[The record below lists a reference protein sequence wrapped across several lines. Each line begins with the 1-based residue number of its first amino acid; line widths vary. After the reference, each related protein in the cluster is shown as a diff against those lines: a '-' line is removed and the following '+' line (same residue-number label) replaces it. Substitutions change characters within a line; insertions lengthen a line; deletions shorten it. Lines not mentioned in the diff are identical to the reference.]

1 MTDFEGLR
9 KELGIEG
16 KEERRAR
23 LKALHQHE
31 RQVLRIVKNV
41 LKDLQKQVFH
51 DSDIRELDDG
61 SGWCI
66 CRQIDEKTGA
76 TIEKPKYRRNRR
88 GIVTIYDI
96 GVQLVLND
104 DKEPTHVG
112 QLECWR
118 ELTSGIPISGQPG
131 SHPTSVLCE
140 AHRKALVDTLKQLI
154 YRYPPGR

>member
-16 KEERRAR
+16 KDERRAR
-23 LKALHQHE
+23 LRALRQHE
-31 RQVLRIVKNV
+31 RQIMRMVKGV

-51 DSDIRELDDG
+51 ESDIRELDGKD
-61 SGWCI
+61 GWCI
-66 CRQIDEKTGA
+66 CRQVDEKTGA
-76 TIEKPKYRRNRR
+76 TLDKPKYHKNRR
-88 GIVTIYDI
+88 GIITVYDI
-96 GVQLVLND
+96 GVQIVLND
-104 DKEPTHVG
+104 DKEPTHVS

-118 ELTSGIPISGQPG
+118 EMASGIPIGGQPG
-131 SHPTSVLCE
+131 GHPTSVLCE

>member
-23 LKALHQHE
+23 LKALRQHE
-31 RQVLRIVKNV
+31 RQVLKMVKGV

-51 DSDIRELDDG
+51 ESDVRELDEKN
-61 SGWCI
+61 GWCI
-66 CRQIDEKTGA
+66 CRQVEEKTGA
-76 TIEKPKYRRNRR
+76 TLENPKYNKSRR
-88 GIVTIYDI
+88 GIITVYDI
-96 GVQLVLND
+96 GVQIVLND
-104 DKEPTHVG
+104 DKEPTHVS

-118 ELTSGIPISGQPG
+118 ELPGGIPIGG
-131 SHPTSVLCE
+131 GHPSSVLCE